1 MDEGGARGS
10 RAGVASRALT
20 TVTAPA
26 VPVPLLDLK
35 KQYVTIREE
44 ILRATADVY
53 ESQHFILG
61 PRVEAFEKAVASYV
75 GARHAIGVSS
85 GTDAQ
90 LAVMMA
96 LGVGPGDDV
105 VTSPYS
111 FFSTAGAVAR
121 LGART
126 VFVDIEPET
135 FNLDPAK
142 LEKAITSRAKLIQPV
157 HLYGQCADMDPIRDV
172 AKRKGVPI
180 LEDACQSLGAGYKGV
195 KAGALG
201 EFGAFSFFPS
211 KNLGGFGD
219 GGMVT
224 TQDDAYAARLRALRM
239 HGETSRY
246 HHKLVGGNFRLDALQ
261 AAILHVKLPHLDG
274 WARARRAN
282 AAEIERLYLEAGGR
296 PYEEGGLRFPREA
309 AGREHVFNQFVVRVG
324 KGRRDALKKLL
335 DERQIGNAIYYP
347 VPLHLQEC
355 FASLGGRP
363 GDCPEAEKAANE
375 TLALPVFPELTAEQ
389 KSALA
394 TTLASFSREV

>member
-1 MDEGGARGS
+1 VS
-10 RAGVASRALT
+10 ALT
-20 TVTAPA
+20 LT
-26 VPVPLLDLK
+26 PVPLLDLK
-35 KQYVTIREE
+35 KQYAKLKDE
-44 ILRATADVY
+44 ILRATAEVY
-53 ESQHFILG
+53 ESQGFILG
-61 PRVEAFEKAVASYV
+61 PRVDAFEKAVAAYV
-75 GARHAIGVSS
+75 GAKHAVGMSS

-142 LEKAITSRAKLIQPV
+142 LEAAITPRTKLIQPV
-157 HLYGQCADMDPIRDV
+157 HLYGQCADMDPIRDI
-172 AKRKGVPI
+172 ARRKGIPV

-201 EFGAFSFFPS
+201 ELAAFSFFPS

-224 TQDDAYAARLRALRM
+224 TSDDEFAATLRAMRM

-246 HHKLVGGNFRLDALQ
+246 HHRFVGGNFRLDALQ
-261 AAILHVKLPHLDG
+261 AAILHVKLPHLDR
-274 WARARRAN
+274 WAEARRTN
-282 AAEIERLYLEAGGR
+282 AKDIERRYLEAGGL
-296 PYEEGGLRFPREA
+296 PFEKGGLKFPREA
-309 AGREHVFNQFVVRVG
+309 AGCEHVFNQFVVRVG
-324 KGRRDALKKLL
+324 KGRRDALKKHL
-335 DERQIGNAIYYP
+335 ESRQIGCAIYYP

-355 FASLGGRP
+355 FASLGHKA
-363 GDCPEAEKAANE
+363 GDFPESERAANE
-375 TLALPVFPELTAEQ
+375 TLAIPVFPELTGEQ
-389 KSALA
+389 KQALASALA
-394 TTLASFSREV
+394 EFSHQT

>member
-1 MDEGGARGS
+1 MS
-10 RAGVASRALT
+10 AL
-20 TVTAPA
+20 AL

-35 KQYVTIREE
+35 RQYATLKDE
-44 ILRATADVY
+44 ILRATSEVY
-53 ESQHFILG
+53 DSQGFILG

-75 GARHAIGVSS
+75 GAKHAVGMSS

-111 FFSTAGAVAR
+111 FFASAGAVAR
-121 LGART
+121 LGARP

-135 FNLDPAK
+135 FNLDAAK
-142 LEKAITSRAKLIQPV
+142 LETAITPKTKLIQPV
-157 HLYGQCADMDPIRDV
+157 HLYGQCADMDPIRDI
-172 AKRKGVPI
+172 AMRKGIPV
-180 LEDACQSLGAGYKGV
+180 LEDACQSLGAAYKGV

-201 EFGAFSFFPS
+201 ESCAFSFFPS

-224 TQDDAYAARLRALRM
+224 TSDDGFAATLRALRM

-246 HHKLVGGNFRLDALQ
+246 HHKFVGGNFRLDTLQ
-261 AAILHVKLPHLDG
+261 AAVLHVKLPHLDG
-274 WARARRAN
+274 WAEARRAN
-282 AAEIERLYLEAGGR
+282 AKEIERRYLES
-296 PYEEGGLRFPREA
+296 GGLAFEKGGLKFPREA

-324 KGRRDALKKLL
+324 GGRRDSLKDYLEK
-335 DERQIGNAIYYP
+335 RAIGAAIYYP

-355 FASLGGRP
+355 FSSLGGKA
-363 GDCPEAEKAANE
+363 GDFPESERAAKE
-375 TLALPVFPELTAEQ
+375 TLALPVFPELTGEQ
-389 KSALA
+389 KAALSDALA
-394 TTLASFSREV
+394 EFSRTS